1 METIETRYPKV
12 WAHYQKNGAYK
23 CARAVVN
30 ERLIRVCGIGL
41 SDLPDTSELACVVEE
56 VAEALES
63 NDCGMFT
70 EACSQFTTEF
80 IEELIYH

>member
-12 WAHYQKNGAYK
+12 WAYYLNDGAYK

-30 ERLIRVCGIGL
+30 ELLIRRCGIGL

-56 VAEALES
+56 IAEALES
-63 NDCGMFT
+63 NDCGMFK
-70 EACSQFTTEF
+70 EACQQFTTEF

>member
-1 METIETRYPKV
+1 METIETKYPKV
-12 WAHYQKNGAYK
+12 WAYYLNDGAYK

-30 ERLIRVCGIGL
+30 ERLIRVCGMGL

-70 EACSQFTTEF
+70 EACQQVNAEF

>member
-1 METIETRYPKV
+1 METIQERYPKI

-30 ERLIRVCGIGL
+30 ERLIRVCGMGL

-56 VAEALES
+56 VADALES

-70 EACSQFTTEF
+70 EACQQVNAEF
-80 IEELIYH
+80 VEELIYH